1 MVTIPMR
8 PTYRLVIARLWN
20 VMFLSFFVLYAA
32 AAIVWLAVGFAP
44 FLVNTF
50 PFLRETLQ
58 DWGRVTEA
66 PAWFNRFPLAR
77 ILVRTAGFASYQS
90 VPPAQVIVQYLFSLL
105 NLVLGIF
112 LVWLRPY
119 NRAARL
125 LALGMV
131 GTAAIF
137 NLQAHAAEEV
147 LPALEVLHSPFHL
160 ISGIAYVY
168 GLLFFPSGEFPRRR
182 SKLPWFTWPLRF
194 AGLLFLT
201 FTGFVF
207 NFNDGEPDGLVV
219 LFGVVIPVAGTV
231 AQAMRS
237 RRAATAEERQQSWVL
252 MWVLAL
258 AFGLALLCWL
268 VLLGLEA
275 LRPGL
280 PPASFTRLRQ
290 LVFLVVP
297 SLFAVIPV
305 TLFVVM
311 VRYRL
316 WDIDGIINRTLVYG
330 LLTSVLAL
338 LYVGSVLLFHQLL
351 FGTVTAHQSTLVIIT
366 FTLLIA
372 ALFQPLRRRV
382 QTFIDRRFYREKVD
396 FRKAFTDFARDVR
409 TIIDLQELVRV
420 LVNRTADLLHVAH
433 GAVFLRGPDGLF
445 HLVAASKL
453 AQREAA
459 RQPIPT
465 PTLPL
470 EGAVRERLQA
480 GTVVDQ
486 PKDVIF
492 PIVVPLRVPQAGGSD
507 LVGVLALGPRLSGQG
522 YSSDDHALLMG
533 LADQA
538 GTAIHVAQLID
549 EKRAEA
555 QRREETER
563 RLLAHHNSPVGRAE
577 ASAQAILDMPDAALA
592 ELHHLAQQASRD
604 PGVAS
609 LLGHLPTALAN
620 LHASLLAGLAEGYHF
635 ICFSQRAPVLLPVG
649 LGILI
654 DNLQLPASESIAG
667 RLDALRLYRLCR
679 EACAVGS
686 IAQIVELVGTGDWA
700 RMALQGT
707 TEPTDK
713 HPPFLAGLQQP
724 LAELK
729 VVGDA
734 LRAAQRVD
742 TPEDKLSYLGSA
754 VDRLSRV
761 GRLARVDLGSADRP
775 IIERIAERWMTIVSS
790 AMSELQTSAQ
800 LTCRLL
806 TRNMWRS
813 EVIVLALSVRNV
825 GRAAALNLHVGLEPA
840 PEYTVL
846 ESATPITHLAPDEEA
861 QVELRVRLHPRG
873 SGLLSREQWEQRP
886 GAGADQFRAR
896 FVLRHADLRGPDQV
910 EYFADIVYLLVAQGT
925 FQFIPNPYVVGT
937 PLHTGSPL
945 FFGREDLVAF
955 IQDNL
960 QAAHRN
966 SLVLIGQ
973 RRTGKTSLLKQLPAR
988 LDKGYLPV
996 YLDGQAFGLDPGLPN
1011 FFLTLATTIGFAL
1024 EDRRFSIEPPELSQF
1039 VDSPA
1044 TTFEHHFLARVR
1056 GVLGERHLLLLLDE
1070 FEELEAAV
1078 RRGTLPDSIFGFVR
1092 HLIQHADN
1100 LSIIFCGTHRLEELA
1115 ADYWSSLFN
1124 ISLYRHVGF
1133 LDRSEALRLIQEPVA
1148 SFDMRYDDLAL
1159 EKIWRVTA
1167 GHPYFLQLL
1176 CHSLVQRHNA
1186 TQRSYVTVDDV
1197 NAALAEMLAR
1207 GQAHF
1212 MYLWME
1218 STVEERL
1225 VLVALSRML
1234 PLTGR
1239 ATLAEI
1245 IDYLAERGVDL
1256 EQSTASEALHHLA
1269 LREILTA
1276 SDERDLALGVEYRWQ
1291 FGLLGLWVEK
1301 HQPLSRVVDEVRR

>member
-1 MVTIPMR
+1 MVSILMR
-8 PTYRLVIARLWN
+8 PTFRQVIARLWTI
-20 VMFLSFFVLYAA
+20 VFLSFFVLYAA
-32 AAIVWLAVGFAP
+32 AAIIWLAAGFVP

-50 PFLRETLQ
+50 PSLREALQ
-58 DWGRVTEA
+58 EWGRVTEA
-66 PAWFNRFPLAR
+66 PAWLNRVPLTR
-77 ILVRTAGFASYQS
+77 SLTKTILLASYGS
-90 VPPAQVIVQYLFSLL
+90 GPPAQVILQYLFSLL

-125 LALGMV
+125 LALGMI
-131 GTAAIF
+131 GTAAVF
-137 NLQAHAAEEV
+137 NLQAHAAEDV

-182 SKLPWFTWPLRF
+182 SKLRWFAWPLRF

-231 AQAMRS
+231 AQALRS
-237 RRAATAEERQQSWVL
+237 RQAATAEERQQSWVL

-258 AFGLALLCWL
+258 AFGLAVLCGM

-275 LRPGL
+275 VRPGL
-280 PPASFTRLRQ
+280 PAGSFWKLRE
-290 LVFLVVP
+290 LVFLVFP
-297 SLFAVIPV
+297 SLFAVIPI

-330 LLTSVLAL
+330 LLTTVLAL
-338 LYVGSVLLFHQLL
+338 VYVGTVLLFHQLL
-351 FGTVTAHQSTLVIIT
+351 FGTITSHQSTLVIIT
-366 FTLLIA
+366 STLLIA

-396 FRKAFTDFARDVR
+396 FRQAFTDFARDVR

-420 LVNRTADLLHVAH
+420 LVNRTADLLHVTH
-433 GAVFLRGPDGLF
+433 SAVFLRGPDGLF
-445 HLVAASKL
+445 HLVASKP

-459 RQPIPT
+459 RQLVPA

-486 PKDVIF
+486 PKDAIF
-492 PIVVPLRVPQAGGSD
+492 PLVVPLRVPQAGGSD
-507 LVGVLALGPRLSGQG
+507 LVGVLALGPQLSGQG

-533 LADQA
+533 LTDQA

-563 RLLAHHNSPVGRAE
+563 RLLAHRNSPVGRAE
-577 ASAQAILDMPDAALA
+577 ATAQAILAKSQTALA
-592 ELHHLAQQASRD
+592 ELHHLAQQAGRD

-609 LLGHLPTALAN
+609 LLDHLPRALAN
-620 LHASLLAGLAEGYHF
+620 LDASLLAGLAEGYHF

-649 LGILI
+649 LGVLI
-654 DNLQLPASESIAG
+654 DHLQLPSSESIAG
-667 RLDALRLYRLCR
+667 RMEALLLYSLCR

-686 IAQIVELVGTGDWA
+686 TARIVELVETADWA
-700 RMALQGT
+700 RMAPEGVP
-707 TEPTDK
+707 ERTDH
-713 HPPFLAGLQQP
+713 HPLFLAGLQRA
-724 LAELK
+724 LAELRLA
-729 VVGDA
+729 GDA
-734 LRAAQRVD
+734 LRVAQRVD
-742 TPEDKLSYLGSA
+742 TPEDKLTYLASA
-754 VDRLSRV
+754 VDRLSGV
-761 GRLARVDLGSADRP
+761 GHLARAELGSGDRP
-775 IIERIAERWMTIVSS
+775 IVERIGERWMTIVSS

-800 LTCRLL
+800 VTCRLL

-813 EVIVLALSVRNV
+813 EVIVLVLSVRNV

-840 PEYTVL
+840 PKYTVL
-846 ESATPITHLAPDEEA
+846 ESTASIPRLAPDEEA
-861 QVELRVRLHPRG
+861 QVELRVRLHPHG
-873 SGLLSREQWEQRP
+873 SGLPSRGQREQHP
-886 GAGADQFRAR
+886 GSGADQFRAR
-896 FVLRHADLRGPDQV
+896 FVLRYADLRGPEQV
-910 EYFADIVYLLVAQGT
+910 EYFADIVYLLVAEGA

-937 PLHTGSPL
+937 PLRTGSPL

-966 SLVLIGQ
+966 SLVLVGQ

-988 LDKGYLPV
+988 LGQEYLTV

-1011 FFLTLATTIGFAL
+1011 FFLALATEIAFAL
-1024 EDRRFSIEPPELSQF
+1024 EDRGFSIEPPELSQF

-1044 TTFEHHFLARVR
+1044 ATFEHHFLVRVR
-1056 GVLGERHLLLLLDE
+1056 EVLGERHLLLLLDE
-1070 FEELEAAV
+1070 FEEIEAAV
-1078 RRGTLPDSIFGFVR
+1078 RRGTLPDSIFGFFR

-1100 LSIIFCGTHRLEELA
+1100 LSTILCGTHRLEELA
-1115 ADYWSSLFN
+1115 ADYWSMLFN

-1133 LDRSEALRLIQEPVA
+1133 LEQSEALRLIQEPVA
-1148 SFDMRYDDLAL
+1148 SFGMRYDDLAL
-1159 EKIWRVTA
+1159 EKLWRVTA

-1176 CHSLVQRHNA
+1176 CHSLVQRHNT

-1212 MYLWME
+1212 MYLWLE
-1218 STVEERL
+1218 STAEERL

-1234 PLTGR
+1234 PLSGR
-1239 ATLAEI
+1239 VALAEI
-1245 IDYLAERGVDL
+1245 VDYLAQRGVHL
-1256 EQSTASEALHHLA
+1256 ERSTASEALHHLA
-1269 LREILTA
+1269 LRDILKA
-1276 SDERDLALGVEYRWQ
+1276 SDERELALGAEYRWQ

-1301 HQPLSRVVDEVRR
+1301 YQPLSGVVDEVRQ